1 MGKLENKVAIITGAT
16 GGIGAAMA
24 EAFAKEGAK
33 IVVVGTN
40 EERGNKSVEAV
51 KAAGSDAFFRKTDL
65 TSVNNLQGL
74 VDDAVDKY
82 GRIDILVNNAG
93 ADDPIT
99 WAPEDVTEEEY
110 DRVMSVNAKIPFFLS
125 QKVAPIMKKN
135 GGGAIINTASIA
147 STGAGRGPIIYTI
160 SKHAILGITRQLA
173 FYYGHDNIR
182 VNCIEPGYIATRMVK
197 EAMKDDSIPFVPLV
211 KSSPAERAGDPS
223 EIAKVAVFLASDD
236 ASYLHGSEICADG
249 GFTLI

>member
-1 MGKLENKVAIITGAT
+1 MGKLENKVAIITGST
-16 GGIGAAMA
+16 GGIGTAMA
-24 EAFAKEGAK
+24 EAFAAEGAK

-40 EERGNKSVEAV
+40 EERGRQTVDKVQSL
-51 KAAGSDAFFRKTDL
+51 GSTAFFRKTDL
-65 TSVNNLQGL
+65 TSVENLQGL
-74 VDDAVDKY
+74 VDDVVAQY

-99 WAPEDVTEEEY
+99 WMPEDVTEEEY

-125 QKVAPIMKKN
+125 QKVAPIMKAN

-147 STGAGRGPIIYTI
+147 STGGGRGPIVYTI

-197 EAMKDDSIPFVPLV
+197 EAMKDDSIPFVRLV

-236 ASYLHGSEICADG
+236 SSFLHGTEICADG

>member
-1 MGKLENKVAIITGAT
+1 MGKLDNKVAIITGAT

-24 EAFAKEGAK
+24 EEFAKEGAK

-40 EERGNKSVEAV
+40 AERGQKTVDAV
-51 KAAGSDAFFRKTDL
+51 KAAGSEAFFRKTDL
-65 TSVNNLQGL
+65 TSVANLQGL
-74 VDDAVDKY
+74 VDDALAAY
-82 GRIDILVNNAG
+82 GKIDILVNNAG

-99 WAPEDVTEEEY
+99 WAPADVTEEEY

-125 QKVAPIMKKN
+125 QLVAPAMKEN

-147 STGAGRGPIIYTI
+147 STGAGRGPIVYTI
-160 SKHAILGITRQLA
+160 SKHAILGVTRELA
-173 FYYGHDNIR
+173 FFYGHDNIR
-182 VNCIEPGYIATRMVK
+182 VNCIEPGYIATRMVA

-211 KSSPAERAGDPS
+211 KASPAERAGDPD

-236 ASYLHGSEICADG
+236 ASYIHGSEICADG
-249 GFTLI
+249 GFTLL

>member
-24 EAFAKEGAK
+24 EEFAKEGAR

-40 EERGNKSVEAV
+40 EERGQNTVETVKSLG
-51 KAAGSDAFFRKTDL
+51 GSAIFRKTDL
-65 TSVNNLQGL
+65 SSTADLQGL
-74 VDDAVDKY
+74 VDDAVAAY
-82 GRIDILVNNAG
+82 GKVDILVNNAG

-125 QKVAPIMKKN
+125 QKVAPVMKAN

-160 SKHAILGITRQLA
+160 SKHAILGVTRQLA
-173 FYYGHDNIR
+173 FFYGHDNIR

-197 EAMKDDSIPFVPLV
+197 AAMQDDSIPFVPLV
-211 KSSPAERAGDPS
+211 KSSPAERAGEPS
-223 EIAKVAVFLASDD
+223 EIARVAVFLASDD
-236 ASYLHGSEICADG
+236 ASFLHGSEICADG

>member
-1 MGKLENKVAIITGAT
+1 MSKLENKVAIITGAT

-40 EERGNKSVEAV
+40 EERGNKTVEAV

-65 TSVNNLQGL
+65 TSVDNLQGL

>member
-1 MGKLENKVAIITGAT
+1 MAIITGAT

-24 EAFAKEGAK
+24 EEFAKEGAK

-40 EERGNKSVEAV
+40 EERGRKTVSTVESLG
-51 KAAGSDAFFRKTDL
+51 GSAIFRKTDL
-65 TSVNNLQGL
+65 SSTADLQGL
-74 VDDAVDKY
+74 VDDTVAAY
-82 GRIDILVNNAG
+82 GKVDILVNNAG

-99 WAPEDVTEEEY
+99 WSPEDVTEEEY
-110 DRVMSVNAKIPFFLS
+110 DRVMSVNAKVPFFLS
-125 QKVAPIMKKN
+125 QKVAPIMKAN

-147 STGAGRGPIIYTI
+147 STGAGRGPIVYTI

-173 FYYGHDNIR
+173 FFYGHDNIR

-197 EAMKDDSIPFVPLV
+197 AAMQDDSIPFVPLV
-211 KSSPAERAGDPS
+211 KSSPAERAGEPS
-223 EIAKVAVFLASDD
+223 EIARVAVFLASDD
-236 ASYLHGSEICADG
+236 ASFLHGAEICADG

>member
-24 EAFAKEGAK
+24 EEFAKEGAK

-40 EERGNKSVEAV
+40 EERGQKTVDTVKSL
-51 KAAGSDAFFRKTDL
+51 GSSAIFRKTDL
-65 TSVNNLQGL
+65 SSTADLQGL
-74 VDDAVDKY
+74 VDDAVAAFGK
-82 GRIDILVNNAG
+82 IDILVNNAG

-99 WAPEDVTEEEY
+99 WSPEDVTEEEY

-125 QKVAPIMKKN
+125 QKVAPIMKAN

-160 SKHAILGITRQLA
+160 SKHAILGVTRQLA

-197 EAMKDDSIPFVPLV
+197 AAMQDDSIPFVPLV
-211 KSSPAERAGDPS
+211 KASPAERAGEPS
-223 EIAKVAVFLASDD
+223 EIARVAVFLAGDD
-236 ASYLHGSEICADG
+236 ASFLHGAEICADG